1 MNAKQI
7 KKLRKLVKPIQVE
20 WLQTL
25 LPDEQATTITVDNV
39 EGLLMNNQRYFTLL
53 GTGLNNFAGKA
64 LLLSHDDEGETTATN
79 WTLQDVKNM
88 VEWLPETHRETPY
101 MEFFAWK

>member
-1 MNAKQI
+1 MNQKQI

-39 EGLLMNNQRYFTLL
+39 EGLLPEQTHVFGQGQLHMSYMTDKWIMKYLKQYPNI
-53 GTGLNNFAGKA
+53 
-64 LLLSHDDEGETTATN
+64 TTYKELMEVSRT
-79 WTLQDVKNM
+79 
-88 VEWLPETHRETPY
+88 VE
-101 MEFFAWK
+101 F

>member
-1 MNAKQI
+1 MNQKQI

-39 EGLLMNNQRYFTLL
+39 EGLLPEQTHAFGQGQLHMSYMTDKWIMKYLKQYPNI
-53 GTGLNNFAGKA
+53 
-64 LLLSHDDEGETTATN
+64 TTYKE
-79 WTLQDVKNM
+79 L
-88 VEWLPETHRETPY
+88 
-101 MEFFAWK
+101 MEVSDNG

>member
-39 EGLLMNNQRYFTLL
+39 EGLLPEQTHAFGQGQLHMSYMTDKCIMKYLKQYPNITTYKELMEVSNN
-53 GTGLNNFAGKA
+53 
-64 LLLSHDDEGETTATN
+64 E
-79 WTLQDVKNM
+79 
-88 VEWLPETHRETPY
+88 
-101 MEFFAWK
+101 

>member
-39 EGLLMNNQRYFTLL
+39 EGLLPEQTHAFGQGQLHMSYMTDKWIMKYLKKYPNI
-53 GTGLNNFAGKA
+53 
-64 LLLSHDDEGETTATN
+64 TTYKE
-79 WTLQDVKNM
+79 L
-88 VEWLPETHRETPY
+88 
-101 MEFFAWK
+101 MEVSGNG

>member
-39 EGLLMNNQRYFTLL
+39 EGLLPEQTHAFGQGQLHMSYMTDKWIMKYLKKYPNI
-53 GTGLNNFAGKA
+53 
-64 LLLSHDDEGETTATN
+64 TTYKE
-79 WTLQDVKNM
+79 L
-88 VEWLPETHRETPY
+88 
-101 MEFFAWK
+101 MEVSDNG

>member
-1 MNAKQI
+1 MNQKQI

-39 EGLLMNNQRYFTLL
+39 EGLLPEQTHAFGQGQLHMSYMTDKWIMKYLKQYPNI
-53 GTGLNNFAGKA
+53 
-64 LLLSHDDEGETTATN
+64 TTYKE
-79 WTLQDVKNM
+79 L
-88 VEWLPETHRETPY
+88 
-101 MEFFAWK
+101 MEVSGHE

>member
-1 MNAKQI
+1 MNQKQI

-39 EGLLMNNQRYFTLL
+39 GGLLPEQTHAFGQGQLHMSYMTDKWIMKYLKQYPNI
-53 GTGLNNFAGKA
+53 
-64 LLLSHDDEGETTATN
+64 TTYKE
-79 WTLQDVKNM
+79 L
-88 VEWLPETHRETPY
+88 
-101 MEFFAWK
+101 MEVSGNG

>member
-1 MNAKQI
+1 VNAKQI

-39 EGLLMNNQRYFTLL
+39 EGLLPEQTHAFGQGQLHMSYMTDKWIMKYLKQYPNI
-53 GTGLNNFAGKA
+53 
-64 LLLSHDDEGETTATN
+64 TTYKE
-79 WTLQDVKNM
+79 L
-88 VEWLPETHRETPY
+88 
-101 MEFFAWK
+101 MEESDNG